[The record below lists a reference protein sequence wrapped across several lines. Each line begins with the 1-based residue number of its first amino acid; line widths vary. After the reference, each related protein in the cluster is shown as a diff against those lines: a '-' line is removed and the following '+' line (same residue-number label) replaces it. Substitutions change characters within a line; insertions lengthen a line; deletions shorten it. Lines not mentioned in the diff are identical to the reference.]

1 MIVKAV
7 RAAHVAS
14 SKAFVGLGDVDR
26 SHYGGRRNVGYAL
39 GREDRRHFL
48 HFMGSF
54 PFDGSQSRLWACGP
68 RKRNDPGPPAT
79 GRSEEHT
86 SELQYLMHLPYAVLC
101 LKENKSMKNKKKCTW
116 TKQNTTTN

>member
-1 MIVKAV
+1 MRPMIVKAV

-68 RKRNDPGPPAT
+68 RQRNDPGPPAT
-79 GRSEEHT
+79 RSEERR
-86 SELQYLMHLPYAVLC
+86 VG
-101 LKENKSMKNKKKCTW
+101 KEGVSTVIYRW
-116 TKQNTTTN
+116 AP